1 MNDWKSILAHIQVH
15 DTDDTD
21 DTVTPPTPSDDAPKP
36 QSLDIVCERKGRAGK
51 QATIITGFNGTD
63 EELLDLA
70 AILKKRLGTGGSARG
85 GEILIQGDRRKEL
98 LQLLTSL
105 GHRARII

>member
-1 MNDWKSILAHIQVH
+1 MSDWKSALANLNFPDATDNTGTSVPEE
-15 DTDDTD
+15 TADDTPASQ
-21 DTVTPPTPSDDAPKP
+21 T
-36 QSLDIVCERKGRAGK
+36 LDIIYERKGRAGK

-63 EELLDLA
+63 EGLLDLA
-70 AILKKRLGTGGSARG
+70 ATLKKRLGTGGSARG